1 VAAFQK
7 PGSPLVRHHRSRIA
21 DWSVGGGDEGIA
33 ALKEVLPYSK
43 VIREETH
50 PDKGFLIIRP
60 DSGDPVEAVLEGLVA
75 LEKVYGVTVNGKGFK
90 VINNAGIIQGDG
102 INIHVRNLRFQ
113 FASVSVPLLFQ
124 HSARVAAVCPIS
136 VLSLMHVRWVAH

>member
-1 VAAFQK
+1 
-7 PGSPLVRHHRSRIA
+7 VRHHRSRIA

-102 INIHVRNLRFQ
+102 INIHVRTLTFSICKCQ
-113 FASVSVPLLFQ
+113 CASVV
-124 HSARVAAVCPIS
+124 SALRSCRCCVSYLCHIC
-136 VLSLMHVRWVAH
+136 VLSLSYL